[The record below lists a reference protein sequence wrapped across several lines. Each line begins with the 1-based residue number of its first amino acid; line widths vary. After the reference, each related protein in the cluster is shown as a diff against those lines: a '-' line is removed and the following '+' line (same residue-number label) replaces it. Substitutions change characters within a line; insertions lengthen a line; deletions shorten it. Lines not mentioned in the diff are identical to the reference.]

1 MTCNDVP
8 ETFNQRQSVLGLM
21 FVLTSSVVLYTKA
34 TAFGTSNERLDTR
47 GHNLHTWPSG
57 LSRLPLYQ
65 GSSGSRSQRDF
76 DQDVLRQYLHV
87 PTRYEAPNSWS
98 SHFLHKITSEESPP
112 PPPASDEAFT
122 IDRAFND
129 WASPQTFQVSQAL
142 PNPLVIDNKWHVQF
156 LIMSLM

>member
-57 LSRLPLYQ
+57 LPRLPLYQ
-65 GSSGSRSQRDF
+65 GSSGSRSQRGF
-76 DQDVLRQYLHV
+76 WPGCTSTVLACSNSIRSPLTHDLHTFYTKS
-87 PTRYEAPNSWS
+87 PAK
-98 SHFLHKITSEESPP
+98 SHLRLLPPLKKLSPSIEPSLTEHPPHKHS
-112 PPPASDEAFT
+112 
-122 IDRAFND
+122 R
-129 WASPQTFQVSQAL
+129 WAKLLQTHYCS
-142 PNPLVIDNKWHVQF
+142 HR
-156 LIMSLM
+156 